1 MKKIAFILFAFLLPL
16 QMTAQ
21 YQVEV
26 SDEGPT
32 DYTLSIPGYNP
43 RIPAATMHMR
53 FEYEPET
60 ESLLIRLGS
69 ASAAPD
75 YDKIWL
81 PQHDF
86 TYNEMGSYMK
96 NRGLKLKKAST
107 FSDQENFLN
116 LGSKTVAASIE
127 SQGMTFDGNYDL
139 KSTKKVKKQLDYQ
152 MVPLDGKM
160 ELHLRFKLQP
170 RTSNLKLT
178 LRNPIPMHRSGS
190 KGIVD
195 FVADD
200 VTINIKLNRCGS
212 VQDLVETAREY
223 EAIFKVAEE
232 KIADELKYSPNTK
245 KAYRDF
251 FLKMV
256 DAIDMDRLESAACD
270 EVQDSYENMMA
281 SLERIKGDAK
291 SDGGGKSSGG
301 GNSGNSG
308 AVSCDVAALDAEVKS
323 TTTKMNNL
331 INEWSLAGDAATKKE
346 KKAAFDAV
354 VKAFDAKLNSLPAGC
369 KDKLNAKQLKKYEQA
384 KKLIK

>member
-1 MKKIAFILFAFLLPL
+1 MKKIIFILFAFLLPATL
-16 QMTAQ
+16 FAQ
-21 YQVEV
+21 FQVLV

-53 FEYEPET
+53 FEYEPES
-60 ESLLIRLGS
+60 ESILLRLGS

-96 NRGLKLKKAST
+96 NRGVKLKKAST
-107 FSDQENFLN
+107 FTDQENFLN
-116 LGSKTVAASIE
+116 LGNKPVAASIE
-127 SQGMTFDGNYDL
+127 CEGMTFNGNYDL
-139 KSTKKVKKQLDYQ
+139 KSSKKVKKQLDYQ

-160 ELHLRFKLQP
+160 ELQLRFKVEP
-170 RTSNLKLT
+170 RANDLKLT
-178 LRNPIPMHRSGS
+178 FRNPIPMHRKGS

-200 VTINIKLNRCGS
+200 VTISIKLERCGS
-212 VQDLVETAREY
+212 SKELIQTAHEY
-223 EAIFKVAEE
+223 ESIFKVAEA

-251 FLKMV
+251 FMNMV
-256 DAIDMDRLESAACD
+256 DAIDMDRLENASCE
-270 EVQDSYENMMA
+270 EVRDSYDRIME
-281 SLERIKGDAK
+281 SLERIKGDSK
-291 SDGGGKSSGG
+291 PTNEGGGGKKD
-301 GNSGNSG
+301 NNSG
-308 AVSCDVAALDAEVKS
+308 AVSCDVKALDNEVKA
-323 TTTKMNNL
+323 TTTKLNNL
-331 INEWSLAGDAATKKE
+331 VNDWSLASDAATKKE
-346 KKAAFDAV
+346 KKAAFEAA

-369 KDKLNAKQLKKYEQA
+369 KDKLNAKQLKNYEFV